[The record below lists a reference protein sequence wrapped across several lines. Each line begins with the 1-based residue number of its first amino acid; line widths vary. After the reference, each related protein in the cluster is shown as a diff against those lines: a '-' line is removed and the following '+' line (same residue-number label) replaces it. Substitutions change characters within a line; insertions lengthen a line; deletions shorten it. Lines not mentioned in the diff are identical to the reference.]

1 MIKTQRKIRSE
12 IQQEK
17 KVSLERKNKEREEE
31 KREKIDIKIL
41 QKEASV

>member
-17 KVSLERKNKEREEE
+17 KFSLERKNKEREEE

>member
-17 KVSLERKNKEREEE
+17 KVSLGRKNKEREEE

>member
-12 IQQEK
+12 IHQEK

>member
-17 KVSLERKNKEREEE
+17 KVSLERKNKEREEQN
-31 KREKIDIKIL
+31 REKIDIKIL

>member
-31 KREKIDIKIL
+31 KWDKIDIKIM